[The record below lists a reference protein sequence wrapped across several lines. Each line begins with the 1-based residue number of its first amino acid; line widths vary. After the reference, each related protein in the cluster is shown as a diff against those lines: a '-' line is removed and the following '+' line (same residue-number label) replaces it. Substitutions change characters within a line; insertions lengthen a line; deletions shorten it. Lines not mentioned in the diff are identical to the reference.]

1 MDFYGLGRDAEL
13 VGDFFVGEAV
23 EVAQHDD
30 LAATVGQG
38 AHGLSEDFE
47 AHSHHVLMQLLA
59 LFRSQDFREGI
70 AAFVEKRDPRF
81 EGR

>member
-1 MDFYGLGRDAEL
+1 MNAVVPADRLLEEAGRWAAKIADNAP
-13 VGDFFVGEAV
+13 
-23 EVAQHDD
+23 
-30 LAATVGQG
+30 LAIKAMKRLYR
-38 AHGLSEDFE
+38 HGLSEDFE